1 MPERDPG
8 RSLRPY
14 GATPDLYDLMY
25 GGQTADV
32 EFYVGRACALRGPVL
47 EVACGNGRV
56 LVPTRAAGVDVDGLD
71 GDLAMLD
78 DARRKLDSRGLDARL
93 VQADMRDF
101 TLPRRYD
108 LVTIPFNT
116 FCHNLTQ
123 ADQLATLRCCREHL
137 ESGGAL
143 VFDVFFP
150 DPARLREHDGTP
162 RVTIEHPHPAGED
175 RVRVLD
181 AVTSDPIEQVMHV
194 RRTVEIAGRDGRV
207 TATHA
212 IEWDL
217 RWVWRAEMELLL
229 AAAGFQRREVEGR
242 SGARDGFARKE
253 RPDASGSLVWTAW
266 KD

>member
-1 MPERDPG
+1 MPERDPA
-8 RSLRPY
+8 LAPRPY
-14 GATPDLYDLMY
+14 FAPPDLYDLMWAA
-25 GGQTADV
+25 QTADV
-32 EFYVGRACALRGPVL
+32 AFYAERARASQGPVL

-56 LVPTRAAGVDVDGLD
+56 LVPTRAAGVDLDGLD
-71 GDLAMLD
+71 YDLAMLD
-78 DARRKLDSRGLDARL
+78 DARRKLDALGLKARL
-93 VQADMRDF
+93 VHADMRDF

-116 FCHNLTQ
+116 FLHNLTQ

-137 ESGGAL
+137 EGGGAL

-162 RVTIEHPHPAGED
+162 RVVLEHRHPAGEG

-181 AVTSDPIEQVMHV
+181 AVTSDAVEQRMHV
-194 RRTVEIAGRDGRV
+194 RRRVEIADDAGRV

-212 IEWDL
+212 MEWDL
-217 RWVWRAEMELLL
+217 RWVWKAEMELLL
-229 AAAGFQRREVEGR
+229 AAAGFQRWEAEGR
-242 SGARDGFARKE
+242 TGAREGFARKD
-253 RPDASGSLVWTAW
+253 RPDASGALLWTAW